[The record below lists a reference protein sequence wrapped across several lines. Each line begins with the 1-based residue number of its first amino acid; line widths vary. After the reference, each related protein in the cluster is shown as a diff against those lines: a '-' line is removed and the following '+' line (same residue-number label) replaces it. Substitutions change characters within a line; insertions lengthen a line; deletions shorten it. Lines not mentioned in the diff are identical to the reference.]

1 MCKRL
6 GIIELDYF
14 GLQFTGPKGETL
26 WLNTRN
32 RIRRQISGTP
42 PYRLQFRVK
51 FFVQPQYLLQDST
64 RYNLKM
70 VYEFVNRGNG
80 LNHNSLYYFPLAL
93 SSTVAYLSC
102 WVEWCQLYTQM
113 LPFFLWR
120 HQYFLHLKNDLEEG
134 KIIPDPEKAAAV
146 YALIAQATIGDH
158 GDSYSPCDYCQASE
172 IESQWSSEFRSSVS
186 EEHAKLKG
194 VRSAA
199 AKQFFIKELSL
210 MENYGIEYHLA
221 KNESG
226 NTLHIGVGSE
236 EIKIFDADFNFVE
249 R

>member
-80 LNHNSLYYFPLAL
+80 LNHDSLYYFPLAL
-93 SSTVAYLSC
+93 SSTVVYLSC
-102 WVEWCQLYTQM
+102 WVERCQLYTQM
-113 LPFFLWR
+113 LPFFFFKGISIFSIWKTIWKKGKLSQIRKKRQRCMRWSHKQPLGTMAIPTLRVIIVR
-120 HQYFLHLKNDLEEG
+120 HQKLNHSGAQSFVAVFQRNMLSSKAFDRRQRSNFSSKNCLWW
-134 KIIPDPEKAAAV
+134 KI
-146 YALIAQATIGDH
+146 
-158 GDSYSPCDYCQASE
+158 
-172 IESQWSSEFRSSVS
+172 
-186 EEHAKLKG
+186 
-194 VRSAA
+194 
-199 AKQFFIKELSL
+199 
-210 MENYGIEYHLA
+210 ME
-221 KNESG
+221 
-226 NTLHIGVGSE
+226 
-236 EIKIFDADFNFVE
+236 
-249 R
+249 

>member
-80 LNHNSLYYFPLAL
+80 LNHDSLYYFPLAL
-93 SSTVAYLSC
+93 SSTVVYLSC
-102 WVEWCQLYTQM
+102 WVERCQLYTQM
-113 LPFFLWR
+113 LPFFS
-120 HQYFLHLKNDLEEG
+120 LKASVFSSF
-134 KIIPDPEKAAAV
+134 EKRF
-146 YALIAQATIGDH
+146 G
-158 GDSYSPCDYCQASE
+158 
-172 IESQWSSEFRSSVS
+172 R
-186 EEHAKLKG
+186 
-194 VRSAA
+194 R
-199 AKQFFIKELSL
+199 
-210 MENYGIEYHLA
+210 ENYPRSGKSGSGVCVDRTSNHWGPWRFLLSVWLLSGIR
-221 KNESG
+221 NWI
-226 NTLHIGVGSE
+226 T
-236 EIKIFDADFNFVE
+236 VE
-249 R
+249 LRVS